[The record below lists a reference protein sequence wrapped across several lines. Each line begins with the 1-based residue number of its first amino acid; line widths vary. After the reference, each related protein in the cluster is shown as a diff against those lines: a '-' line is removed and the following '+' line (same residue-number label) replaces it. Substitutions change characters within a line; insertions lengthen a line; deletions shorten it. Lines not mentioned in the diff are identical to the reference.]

1 MAEVYTCTHYSASEL
16 PWRSAGLLCALEITF
31 TIYGWAE
38 DVIPQVRC

>member
-1 MAEVYTCTHYSASEL
+1 LAQVDTLTHYSASDL

-38 DVIPQVRC
+38 DVIRK